1 MSTATAVKA
10 LPVLPERTILPPS
23 RTAPLNV
30 RELWQ
35 YRHLFVALAWRDI
48 SVRYKQTVLG
58 VLWAV
63 IRPVLSVVVFTG
75 VFNGIAA
82 IPSGDGTPYPLFVVV
97 GLLFWQCYADTV
109 LNASQS
115 MVQNAPIIQKVY
127 FPRLIIPL
135 TAATTAL
142 VDMAVGSVV
151 MAALMAYYGYLPHL
165 AGLLWLPVILAALLL
180 SSVGVGL
187 AAAALNI
194 KYRDVRHAMPFVL
207 EILKYVTPVAYPL
220 LMLDRHPV
228 AKTAMEW
235 GNPVAAVI
243 TSARAVLIGSG
254 DPDLRTL
261 GIALA
266 VGVAVF
272 VFGLWYFKRSERYFA
287 DIV

>member
-1 MSTATAVKA
+1 LSTATAAKA
-10 LPVLPERTILPPS
+10 IPALPERTILPPRRS
-23 RTAPLNV
+23 APLNV

-35 YRHLFVALAWRDI
+35 YRHLFVALAWRDLA
-48 SVRYKQTVLG
+48 VRYKQTVLG

-63 IRPVLSVVVFTG
+63 IRPVLSVIVFTG
-75 VFNGIAA
+75 VFNRLAS

-97 GLLFWQCYADTV
+97 GLLFWQCYSDTV
-109 LNASQS
+109 LNASLS

-135 TAATTAL
+135 TAATTAM

-151 MAALMAYYGYLPHL
+151 MAGMMAYYGYWPHL
-165 AGLLWLPVILAALLL
+165 AGLLWLPLILAALLL
-180 SSVGVGL
+180 SSTGVGL
-187 AAAALNI
+187 VAAAMNI

-207 EILKYVTPVAYPL
+207 ETLKYATPVAYPL

-228 AKTAMEW
+228 AKTVMEW

-254 DPDLRTL
+254 VPDLRTL
-261 GIALA
+261 GISFA
-266 VGVAVF
+266 VGTALF
-272 VFGLWYFKRSERYFA
+272 AFGLWYFKRSERYFA